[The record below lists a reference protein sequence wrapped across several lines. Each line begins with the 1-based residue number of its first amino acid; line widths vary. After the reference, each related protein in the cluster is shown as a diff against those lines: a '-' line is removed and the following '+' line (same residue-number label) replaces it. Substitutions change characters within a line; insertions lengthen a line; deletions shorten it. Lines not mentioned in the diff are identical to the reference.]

1 MLMRFFTR
9 KDPRKNFL
17 NKAIIGLG
25 IGLVRSKDL
34 VLNPDYGPQGA
45 MDILGVWIGQ
55 EIVKEMFNQKMVT
68 PGISEKN
75 LIEKLLEELR
85 IAEGLEMEYVDEEI
99 EVTIQDCLVCPKRVG
114 GYDLGGDTSCPVG
127 GILIGALSYF
137 RGESPSFPNVQ
148 LRPGEFC
155 SLKLKL
161 KK

>member
-1 MLMRFFTR
+1 MMRFFTK

-34 VLNPDYGPQGA
+34 ILNPDFGPQGA
-45 MDILGVWIGQ
+45 MDVLGVWIGQ
-55 EIVKEMFNQKMVT
+55 EIVKEMFNQKLLT
-68 PGISEKN
+68 LGITEK
-75 LIEKLLEELR
+75 KLLEILLDELR
-85 IAEGLEMEYVDEEI
+85 IAENLGVEYVDDEI

-114 GYDLGGDTSCPVG
+114 GYDLKDDTSCPVG

-137 RGESPSFPNVQ
+137 RGESPSLPSVQ

-155 SLKLKL
+155 TLKLKIR
-161 KK
+161 K